1 MAENVDFAFAFS
13 LYHRLSK
20 ENFKNM
26 FISPYSISAAL
37 SMVLLGAEGNTATE
51 LIKGLGFSDT
61 GSSKI
66 VHNQQHELIKQLAK
80 VKGVVTLESANKL
93 FVEQSYQLTSKFVED
108 TAKFYESQSDSVDF
122 AKNFESSRHLIN
134 KWVEDKTRNKI
145 KDLLPSGS
153 LNSLTRL
160 VIANAVYFKGDWL
173 NKFDHTMTHLSDF
186 YVDKTHVVKVQMMKQ
201 EKKFQIGYDL
211 ELGVQVVSLP
221 YKGETVSM
229 ILLVPTERFGL
240 KALESKLSPEKL
252 NALTSQLSK
261 EKVVLSMPRMKL
273 DFSLDLIPI
282 LQSLGIR
289 DVFDV
294 GKADLSGI
302 SGNRDL
308 FVSGV
313 YHKAFLEVNEEGS
326 EAAAATA
333 AVMMLRCMPAMPVR
347 ITCDHPFMFLIKH
360 NPTRS
365 ILFMGRFVTP

>member
-1 MAENVDFAFAFS
+1 MVANVDFTFAFS
-13 LYHRLSK
+13 LYRQLSK
-20 ENFKNM
+20 ENFENM
-26 FISPYSISAAL
+26 FVSPYSISAAL

-51 LIKGLGFSDT
+51 LIKGLGFSVTD
-61 GSSKI
+61 SSKI
-66 VHNQQHELIKQLAK
+66 VHNQQQELIKQLAK
-80 VKGVVTLESANKL
+80 VKDVVTLESANKL
-93 FVEQSYQLTSKFVED
+93 FVEQSYQLASKFVKN
-108 TAKFYESQSDSVDF
+108 TAKFYESQSKSVDF
-122 AKNFESSRHLIN
+122 VKNFETSRHLIN

-186 YVDKTHVVKVQMMKQ
+186 YIDETHVAKVQMMKQ
-201 EKKFQIGYDL
+201 EKKFQIGYDI

-229 ILLVPTERFGL
+229 ILLVPNERFGL
-240 KALESKLSPEKL
+240 KALESRLSPEKL

-273 DFSLDLIPI
+273 EFSLDLIPI
-282 LQSLGIR
+282 LQSLGIH
-289 DVFDV
+289 DVFD
-294 GKADLSGI
+294 GDKADLSGI

-333 AVMMLRCMPAMPVR
+333 AVMMLNSMPAKPVR
-347 ITCDHPFMFLIKH
+347 ITCNHPFLFLIKH

-365 ILFMGRFVTP
+365 VLFMGRFVTP

>member
-26 FISPYSISAAL
+26 FVSPYSISAAL

-51 LIKGLGFSDT
+51 LIKSLGFSDT

-66 VHNQQHELIKQLAK
+66 VHNQQQELIKQLAK
-80 VKGVVTLESANKL
+80 VKDVVTLESANKL
-93 FVEQSYQLTSKFVED
+93 FVEQSYQLTSKFVEN
-108 TAKFYESQSDSVDF
+108 TAKFYESQSKSVDF
-122 AKNFESSRHLIN
+122 VKNFETSRNLIN

-145 KDLLPSGS
+145 KDLLPSGT

-186 YVDKTHVVKVQMMKQ
+186 YVDETHVAKVHMMRQK
-201 EKKFQIGYDL
+201 EKIQIGFDQ
-211 ELGVQVVSLP
+211 ELDVQVVSLP

-229 ILLVPTERFGL
+229 ILLVPNERFGL
-240 KALESKLSPEKL
+240 KTLESKLSPEKL

-261 EKVVLSMPRMKL
+261 VKVVLSMPKIKL

-294 GKADLSGI
+294 DKADLSGI

-333 AVMMLRCMPAMPVR
+333 AVVIRSSLPAWSFR
-347 ITCDHPFMFLIKH
+347 ITCDHPFLFLIKH

-365 ILFMGRFVTP
+365 VLFMGRFVTP